1 MPAKCYNVYE
11 NETLSFTENSV
22 TNKTIKVL
30 FYSCAPLLINMAL
43 KENLTLGKHKYCGPL
58 MQLIQ
63 ELAVKE
69 KAK

>member
-1 MPAKCYNVYE
+1 M
-11 NETLSFTENSV
+11 
-22 TNKTIKVL
+22 
-30 FYSCAPLLINMAL
+30 FYSFAPLLINMAL
-43 KENLTLGKHKYCGPL
+43 EENLTLVKHKYCGPL